1 MRARPRSQVLG
12 PLGALVVGA
21 ALSSWLTP
29 APAAWAQQP
38 SPPPAP
44 GAPPAAPSAEP
55 AAPPPKSTP
64 AIGEISTVI
73 PGKLPGSGPAPAP
86 KPAAQK
92 AWKPKVKRV
101 GPVCSSPSFQVLPN
115 GTTRITLT
123 VDGKVPIAEDS
134 SAPPEPKA
142 KKAAAKPAKD
152 AKVAEAPPAFRR
164 TYRVKGAQQPVRT
177 SRMALPT
184 TFFETSVE
192 RVQLVDDGADVLLVV
207 ELRQATNVIKK
218 ITEREAGVVLTLEV
232 PKPQKVTETEAAKP
246 APAR

>member
-1 MRARPRSQVLG
+1 MLSMRARLRSQVLW
-12 PLGALVVGA
+12 PLGALVVAIWA
-21 ALSSWLTP
+21 ARP
-29 APAAWAQQP
+29 ASAQQP
-38 SPPPAP
+38 APPA
-44 GAPPAAPSAEP
+44 ASAAPSAEP

-86 KPAAQK
+86 KPATQRP
-92 AWKPKVKRV
+92 WKPKVKRV
-101 GPVCSSPSFQVLPN
+101 GPVCSSPTFQVLPN

-123 VDGKVPIAEDS
+123 VDGKVPIDEDS
-134 SAPPEPKA
+134 SAPAEAKA
-142 KKAAAKPAKD
+142 KKAPPKPAKD
-152 AKVAEAPPAFRR
+152 AKAAKAEASAPPVAFRR

-207 ELRQATNVIKK
+207 ELRQAANVIKK
-218 ITEREAGVVLTLEV
+218 VTERETGVVLTLEV
-232 PKPQKVTETEAAKP
+232 PKPQKITEVDAAKP
-246 APAR
+246 AAR